1 MEGESCKMKIV
12 LGSKTE
18 RKIKVVEKVLQVFFR
33 EYQLLSYKAL
43 SGVSETPWDKETYDG
58 SINRA
63 EDSKKNVSGV
73 DFSIGLESG
82 LVERYGMIFEE
93 AWCCIILKDGKK
105 YFGYSSGLKLPDY
118 VTTRMKKENLAH
130 WQLMQLMED
139 EFHLDDSDT
148 WGNYSGNLISRDVSL
163 EEALRN
169 ALIQIK
175 EHDKSFYHR

>member
-1 MEGESCKMKIV
+1 VEEESTSMKVV

-18 RKIKVVEKVLQVFFR
+18 RKIRVVEKVLNVFFTT
-33 EYQLLSYKAL
+33 YQLQTYKAL
-43 SGVSETPWDKETYDG
+43 SGVSETPWNKETYDG

-63 EDSKKNVSGV
+63 EDSKKNISAA
-73 DFSIGLESG
+73 DFYIGLESG

-93 AWCCIILKDGKK
+93 AWCCILSKDGKK

-130 WQLMQLMED
+130 WQLMQLIEK
-139 EFHLDDSDT
+139 EFHLDTSDT
-148 WGNYSGNLISRDVSL
+148 WGNYSGNLISRDISL
-163 EEALRN
+163 EEAIRN
-169 ALIQIK
+169 ALIQMK